1 MPKNYP
7 EHQPQNQQQYQLPQY
22 NQYPPQQPVYVVLEQ
37 PQPPRPSVLNL
48 ALYALI
54 TSILCFPLGLVLT
67 IIFYAMA
74 ASAKKRLGYA
84 PDGYGFILILFFLW
98 IAILALTLLITVGI
112 IINIATTYHPQ

>member
-7 EHQPQNQQQYQLPQY
+7 EHQPQNQQQNQPPQY
-22 NQYPPQQPVYVVLEQ
+22 NQYPPQQAVYIVLEQ
-37 PQPPRPSVLNL
+37 PRPSVVNL

-84 PDGYGFILILFFLW
+84 PDGYGCILILFFLW
-98 IAILALTLLITVGI
+98 MAIMALGWLTAAVYLISVLI
-112 IINIATTYHPQ
+112 TYHPQ